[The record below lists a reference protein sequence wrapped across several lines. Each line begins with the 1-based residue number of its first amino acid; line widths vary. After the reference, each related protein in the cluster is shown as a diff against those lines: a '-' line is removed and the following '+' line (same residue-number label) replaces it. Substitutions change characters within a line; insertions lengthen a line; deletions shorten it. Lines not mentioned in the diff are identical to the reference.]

1 MAVFDGKALRDDIV
15 ETMLGGETD
24 LETSRYLDRLVELAT
39 LEQAEHQF
47 LIDPFDRSVALVL
60 QLFQSSDLD
69 PWDVDLSSFLV
80 MFNERIKESEN
91 IDLPT
96 CGRLVRMTWCILRG
110 QASTLLERQ
119 ERAFDFEEEDV
130 WEFDG
135 GWESEFDDAD
145 YNFSVGVLTGAADEA
160 LPQMF
165 EGRIHRDESRPVT
178 LGELLLGLQDAGRLA
193 AEQRLREEI
202 AKERREANAR
212 ARERFSGSLHVEDLE
227 GDLQRTWESL
237 KARSKGAGKPI
248 VLQDLV
254 HDISSKSMESGI
266 DKEEAEAE
274 AQVTALVS
282 ALFLTNRGYV
292 DLKQEK
298 GRNGKITLKD
308 LWTKED
314 DFSLLSEKL
323 HPKTMTMEAVKDVCP
338 PPFHG
343 A

>member
-119 ERAFDFEEEDV
+119 ERAFEFEEEDV

-237 KARSKGAGKPI
+237 KVRSKGAGKPI

-323 HPKTMTMEAVKDVCP
+323 HPKTMTMEAVKDV
-338 PPFHG
+338 
-343 A
+343 

>member
-96 CGRLVRMTWCILRG
+96 CGRLVRMAWCILRG

-193 AEQRLREEI
+193 AEQRRREEI

-237 KARSKGAGKPI
+237 KARSKGTGKTI

-292 DLKQEK
+292 DLEQEK

-308 LWTKED
+308 LWIKED

-323 HPKTMTMEAVKDVCP
+323 HPKTMTMEAVMDV
-338 PPFHG
+338 
-343 A
+343 

>member
-96 CGRLVRMTWCILRG
+96 CGRLVRMAWCILRG

-308 LWTKED
+308 LWIKED

-323 HPKTMTMEAVKDVCP
+323 HPKTMTMEAVMDV
-338 PPFHG
+338 
-343 A
+343 

>member
-1 MAVFDGKALRDDIV
+1 MAVFDGQTMRDDIV
-15 ETMLGGETD
+15 ARMLGSDTD

-39 LEQAEHQF
+39 LEEAEHQF

-60 QLFQSSDLD
+60 QLFQSNDLD
-69 PWDVDLSSFLV
+69 PWDVDLSSFLE

-96 CGRLVRMTWCILRG
+96 CGRLVRMAWCILRG
-110 QASTLLERQ
+110 QASTLLEKQ
-119 ERAFDFEEEDV
+119 EHAFDFEEEEV
-130 WEFDG
+130 WDFDG

-145 YNFSVGVLTGAADEA
+145 YNFSLGVLTGAADEA

-178 LGELLLGLQDAGRLA
+178 LGELLMGLQDAGRLA
-193 AEQRLREEI
+193 DEQRLREEI

-212 ARERFSGSLHVEDLE
+212 ARERFSGSLHIEDLE

-237 KARSKGAGKPI
+237 KTRSRGAGNPI
-248 VLQDLV
+248 GLGDLV
-254 HDISSKSMESGI
+254 EDISSKSVESGMP
-266 DKEEAEAE
+266 KEEAEAE

-292 DLKQEK
+292 DLKQEN

-308 LWTKED
+308 LWTED
-314 DFSLLSEKL
+314 EDFSTLSQKL
-323 HPKTMTMEAVKDVCP
+323 HPKPMVAEVITDV
-338 PPFHG
+338 
-343 A
+343 

>member
-1 MAVFDGKALRDDIV
+1 MMTVFDGQTMRDDIV
-15 ETMLGGETD
+15 ARMLGSDAD

-39 LEQAEHQF
+39 LEEAEHQF

-69 PWDVDLSSFLV
+69 PWDVDLSSFLE

-96 CGRLVRMTWCILRG
+96 CGRLVRMAWCILRG

-119 ERAFDFEEEDV
+119 EHAFDFEEEEV
-130 WEFDG
+130 WDFDG

-145 YNFSVGVLTGAADEA
+145 YNFSLGVLTGAADEA

-178 LGELLLGLQDAGRLA
+178 LGELLMGLQDAGRLA

-202 AKERREANAR
+202 AKERREANTR
-212 ARERFSGSLHVEDLE
+212 ARERFSGSLHIEDLE

-237 KARSKGAGKPI
+237 KIRSRGAGKPI
-248 VLQDLV
+248 GLGDLV
-254 HDISSKSMESGI
+254 DDISSKSVESGI
-266 DKEEAEAE
+266 PKEEAKIE

-292 DLKQEK
+292 DLKQEN

-308 LWTKED
+308 LWTED
-314 DFSLLSEKL
+314 EDFSTLSQKL
-323 HPKTMTMEAVKDVCP
+323 HPKPMIAEVIADV
-338 PPFHG
+338 
-343 A
+343 

>member
-96 CGRLVRMTWCILRG
+96 CGRLVRMAWCILRG

-308 LWTKED
+308 LWIKED

-323 HPKTMTMEAVKDVCP
+323 HPKTMTMEAVLDV
-338 PPFHG
+338 
-343 A
+343 